1 MAESIGAMVRPYDGS
16 RVMTNDCNSTILR
29 FARVK
34 DAPAIFDVLWSC
46 RLEIP
51 LHESYGLQQ
60 VRGECRSKQY
70 WVVES
75 EGAIVG
81 VMKLCA
87 NDIFFLAVR
96 AEYRKQGIARTLIA
110 YAKKRC
116 AKQRWSCL
124 SAKTR
129 KDNAPTIALLKS
141 EGFLQNHV
149 AMVIDSAWIAY
160 AWNFPTSSVS
170 R

>member
-1 MAESIGAMVRPYDGS
+1 MNS
-16 RVMTNDCNSTILR
+16 DCICTTPR

-34 DAPAIFDVLWSC
+34 DAPAVFDVLRSC

-51 LHESYGLQQ
+51 LSDAYELEQ
-60 VRGECRSKQY
+60 VRGDCKSKRY

-75 EGAIVG
+75 EGVIVG
-81 VMKLCA
+81 AMKLCV

-96 AEYRKQGIARTLIA
+96 AEYRKQGIARSLIG
-110 YAKKRC
+110 YAKQRC
-116 AKQRWSCL
+116 AKQRWSSL

-129 KDNAPTIALLKS
+129 KSNKPTIALLMS

-149 AMVIDSAWIAY
+149 ALVLGSGWIAY
-160 AWNFPTSSVS
+160 AWNRTVS